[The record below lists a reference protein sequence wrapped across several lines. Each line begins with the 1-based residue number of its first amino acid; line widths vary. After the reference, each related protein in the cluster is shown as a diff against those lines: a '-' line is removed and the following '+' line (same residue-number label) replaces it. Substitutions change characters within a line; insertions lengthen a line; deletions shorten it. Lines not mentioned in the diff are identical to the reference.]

1 MGHYIVKNT
10 RQVIKKNEKKRC
22 CIASAGIRNRVKV
35 LFSSGAL
42 MVQNRVNNIKILDFT
57 VWGGGGRCDC
67 RECMKNR
74 GGGGGGG
81 ELV

>member
-1 MGHYIVKNT
+1 MK
-10 RQVIKKNEKKRC
+10 KKRC
-22 CIASAGIRNRVKV
+22 CIASAGIRNRVKA

-57 VWGGGGRCDC
+57 VWGGGRCDC
-67 RECMKNR
+67 RECNKNR
-74 GGGGGGG
+74 GWGGGGG